1 MKNLIIFLL
10 LTIPLFAQQNG
21 KLVTTGASVYSDSLY
36 YGVPGD
42 SIWTRDLNFNASY
55 LKLFFEGNT
64 NTNGDSLDVRFGS
77 ITYKEGGTYSK
88 PIPVDTTWGSLAGL
102 YDSSRTVVATIV
114 NNTVGKTLSIAEM
127 PPYQLIQIRLL
138 NYRGILTTREVKFT
152 LQTYKE
158 TK

>member
-21 KLVTTGASVYSDSLY
+21 KLIANGGAVYSDSLY

-42 SIWTRDLNFNASY
+42 SIWTRDLNFNASF
-55 LKLFFEGNT
+55 LKLFIEGNA

-77 ITYKEGGTYSK
+77 IVYRESTSK
-88 PIPVDTTWGSLAGL
+88 VARDTIWGSLAGL